1 MEGKK
6 RQREQ
11 GEQFWLRGNVNM
23 LAGLGKRRVCL
34 EGMCAGC
41 RAEVMVVREP
51 WTREG
56 GDAVNDQ

>member
-1 MEGKK
+1 
-6 RQREQ
+6 
-11 GEQFWLRGNVNM
+11 M

-34 EGMCAGC
+34 EGTCAEG